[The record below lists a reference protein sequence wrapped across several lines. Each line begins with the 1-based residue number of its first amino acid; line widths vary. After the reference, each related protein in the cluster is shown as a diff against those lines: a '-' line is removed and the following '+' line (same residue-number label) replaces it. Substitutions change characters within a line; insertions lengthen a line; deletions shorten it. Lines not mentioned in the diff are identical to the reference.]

1 MEKFYTLHHGTRGK
15 KFVGLVPM
23 GPLIFIHF
31 MKGRNY
37 RVVEV
42 TGRKNAPNSPEYD
55 IYEKNKTTWV
65 CENHHSELV
74 NLHFILEEQI
84 IDTYHFM
91 VEGGIEIFFSYG
103 EFYIYYKKLSDIDQ
117 GMRTILKYHGY
128 VAADKIWDYVSRY
141 SAYYDIERFM
151 LMEPE
156 DITDEMLDL
165 MLASGVKHLEEG
177 RIVCEEMDEEEAN
190 KKLNGKLN

>member
-1 MEKFYTLHHGTRGK
+1 MEKFYTLHHGTRGE

-31 MKGRNY
+31 MKDRNY
-37 RVVEV
+37 RIVEV
-42 TGRKNAPNSPEYD
+42 VGQKRKSDTEYY
-55 IYEKNKTTWV
+55 IYEKDKATWV

-74 NLHFILEEQI
+74 NLHFELEEQNI
-84 IDTYHFM
+84 SSYHFM
-91 VEGGIEIFFSYG
+91 IEGGIEIFFSYG

-117 GMRTILKYHGY
+117 GMRIILKYHGY

-141 SAYYDIERFM
+141 SAYYDIEQFM

-177 RIVCEEMDEEEAN
+177 RIFCEEMDEDEAN